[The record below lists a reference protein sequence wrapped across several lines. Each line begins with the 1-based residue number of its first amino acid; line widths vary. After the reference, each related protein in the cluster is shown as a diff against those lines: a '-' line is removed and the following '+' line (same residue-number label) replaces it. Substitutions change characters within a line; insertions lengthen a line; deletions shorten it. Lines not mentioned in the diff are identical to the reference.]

1 MADLSW
7 RELEVELDAWSEEG
21 QAATLWWRDDDARGP
36 SPELERLLRIQSRT
50 RVPLSLAVIPERLDP
65 ALARLLQE
73 GREVAVLQH
82 GFAHR
87 NHAGAGE
94 KSMELGSHRPR
105 EHVLD
110 EVRLGFERL
119 QSTFGDRFLP
129 VLVPPWNRIAAGV
142 LPFLPRCGLRGLSTF
157 APRKRA
163 DPVPGLR
170 EVNTHVDVIDW
181 RGGRRGRERRVL
193 IPEVAGHLR
202 ARREGRVD
210 AEEATGVL
218 THHLDHD
225 EGAWTFVEELL
236 ERVSAHPSASWRC
249 ARALFPDRS
258 AELRPE

>member
-1 MADLSW
+1 MADHSW

-36 SPELERLLRIQSRT
+36 GPELERLLRIQSRT

-65 ALARLLQE
+65 ALARRLPE
-73 GREVAVLQH
+73 GSGVAVLQH

-94 KSMELGSHRPR
+94 KSMELGPHRPR

-163 DPVPGLR
+163 DPVPGLH

-193 IPEVAGHLR
+193 IREVAGHLR

-210 AEEATGVL
+210 GEEATGVL

-225 EGAWTFVEELL
+225 EGAWAFVEELM

-249 ARALFPDRS
+249 ARALFPG
-258 AELRPE
+258 